1 MSDDNKIDEFWQFVI
16 ECLEAIKITTIDN
29 YSENSI
35 NRKYNV
41 FNCIEDN
48 TISKYMGL
56 GRSFD
61 SKLGNEIQK
70 IAMKL
75 ARVKYNDINVPNI
88 ILINTKDFKKNR
100 KFLLELYVIKDNFQ
114 QRVYYN
120 LEPNVFS
127 EYYDSNK
134 IASQKSIVFTLPKSD
149 SNDILEHLNKIKVT
163 QKEPKFSKY
172 KKILVDLLYIE
183 DIDDTTKTK
192 ITTFELKSG
201 GNLDTKN
208 STANVK
214 EVQLLKDI
222 FKFFPFNDSFFA
234 TTYNNAGEGS
244 PSGSV
249 FAELLK
255 NNLESKVGVDFWN
268 MVLPEELDYE
278 SFIKNYKQ
286 KFIESGIEEE
296 YKNLDTVPN
305 EVNLK
310 KDSKEKKISKIELK
324 KKVVEKKLTPK
335 KSKNDNGEG

>member
-335 KSKNDNGEG
+335 KSKNDNGEV